1 MLNDINVF
9 QRTTAPTLNYK
20 TIIDVF
26 MTKVSAIN
34 SYEIK
39 AFETYINNHGCGFLD
54 ELCKVPKVLY
64 SSFLRSGSTFFRK
77 YLESITGVATG
88 TPYSNQIIVDFA
100 LAALGFKGEGHHKD
114 EKTWFVKSH
123 FPVQFRTPSSI
134 NVNKAIVCVRNP
146 LDIIVSQL
154 NLHLT
159 LTHNKNIENDF
170 RTELKD
176 QWDWF
181 VH

>member
-1 MLNDINVF
+1 MNSTFKGYMLNDINVF
-9 QRTTAPTLNYK
+9 QRSTAPTLNYK
-20 TIIDVF
+20 TILDIF
-26 MTKVSAIN
+26 MTKTSSSFD

-39 AFETYINNHGCGFLD
+39 AFESYITQNGCGFLD
-54 ELCKVPKVLY
+54 EMCKVPKVLY

-123 FPVQFRTPSSI
+123 FPV
-134 NVNKAIVCVRNP
+134 
-146 LDIIVSQL
+146 
-154 NLHLT
+154 
-159 LTHNKNIENDF
+159 
-170 RTELKD
+170 
-176 QWDWF
+176 
-181 VH
+181 